1 MASQAAGRAR
11 GLGKGARARIACVQP
26 HVGERL
32 GVTPVSAMK
41 ARADAPQVA
50 NLEQPLC
57 VTSELSEYTSRCMNR
72 IDEVRGF
79 DSLGGRRLACGI
91 NAVDREQYHRR
102 HARPAPFRR
111 MDLAAAQ
118 HFRAEW
124 IRDVEKGVGRG
135 MGEA

>member
-1 MASQAAGRAR
+1 MPVPICKALQHHTYRRIRAPINALR
-11 GLGKGARARIACVQP
+11 
-26 HVGERL
+26 
-32 GVTPVSAMK
+32 
-41 ARADAPQVA
+41 
-50 NLEQPLC
+50 